1 MKAILFDLD
10 GTLLPID
17 MHEFE
22 SIYFRGLSSHFM
34 DWMEPKAFIDIVWKA
49 TVAMVTSQDE
59 RTNEEVFYE
68 AFTPLIGEHRVSEAV
83 KRFEHF
89 YKGKFSDLKKA
100 LRPGHEWKP
109 ILSELKHKGYALVCA
124 TNPLFPKIATEQR
137 LSWIGL
143 DFDDFDLV
151 TTFETSRSC
160 KPQLKYYQEIFET
173 IKITPHD
180 ALMVGNDTLEDLIV
194 SKLGSQTYLLL
205 DHKKENER
213 DSLPATYQ
221 GSALECMDFLKQLPN
236 LGETQ

>member
-49 TVAMVTSQDE
+49 TVAMVMSQDD

-83 KRFEHF
+83 NRFENF
-89 YKGKFSDLKKA
+89 YRGKFSDLKKA
-100 LRPGHEWKP
+100 LKPAHEWKP
-109 ILSELKHKGYALVCA
+109 ILNELKNKGYALVCA

-137 LSWIGL
+137 LAWIGL
-143 DFDDFDLV
+143 DFEDFDLV

-160 KPQLKYYQEIFET
+160 KPQLKYYQEIFDYLQ
-173 IKITPHD
+173 IGPHE
-180 ALMVGNDTLEDLIV
+180 AMMVGNDTLEDLIV
-194 SKLGSQTYLLL
+194 AKLGSQTYLLL
-205 DHKKENER
+205 DHVKQNER
-213 DSLPATYQ
+213 GSLEATYQ
-221 GSALECMDFLKQLPN
+221 GSALECMSFLQQLPP